1 MSHPARDAAK
11 QGALYDVGFPLAS
24 SKAQMRRWNLNRGAL
39 SVCVAAALLASCGGS
54 QPPIGAPASSGYGSL
69 AKSPVHSKTFVFTG
83 EAQSFTVPA
92 AVRRITVVA
101 RGAGGTFYHCLSTGR
116 GARVYASIPVASG
129 ERLSVYVG
137 GADGFN
143 GGGQGN
149 RQGGSNGGG
158 ASDVRTGHGRLRD
171 RILVAAGGGGTGG
184 LTYCFSTGGGYG
196 AGGSGGGFSGGPGSD
211 GMSYG
216 AGSPG
221 GGGFGGTQT
230 AGGAG
235 GPGGNKVKF
244 CRSAGSAGSDGAL
257 GLGGRGGV
265 VARSGRRAYPAGG
278 GGGGG
283 GYFGG
288 GGGGSACYVHAGDV
302 GGGGGAGGSSYA
314 EPRATNVRY
323 WGNWKN
329 ARGNGLVVINW

>member
-1 MSHPARDAAK
+1 MKSFGL
-11 QGALYDVGFPLAS
+11 GAYA
-24 SKAQMRRWNLNRGAL
+24 LNGG
-39 SVCVAAALLASCGGS
+39 VAVALLGGCGGS
-54 QPPIGAPASSGYGSL
+54 LPPIGVPASSGYGSL
-69 AKSPVHSKTFVFTG
+69 AKSPVRSKTFVFNG

-92 AVRRITVVA
+92 GVRSITVVA
-101 RGAGGTFYHCLSTGR
+101 RGAGGTFYHCLDTER
-116 GARVYASIPVASG
+116 GARVYAVIPVASR

-184 LTYCFSTGGGYG
+184 LTYCFSSGGGYG
-196 AGGSGGGFSGGPGSD
+196 AGGSGGGLTGGQGND

-216 AGSPG
+216 KGSPG
-221 GGGFGGTQT
+221 AGGFGGTQT

-235 GPGGNKVKF
+235 GLGGDKVEF
-244 CRSAGSAGSDGAL
+244 CRSAGSPGSDGAL
-257 GLGGRGGV
+257 GLGGSGGV
-265 VARSGRRAYPAGG
+265 VARRGRRAYPAGG

-288 GGGGSACYVHAGDV
+288 GGGGSACDVHAGDV

-314 EPRATNVRY
+314 EPRATKVRY

-329 ARGNGLVVINW
+329 AKGNGLVVISW